1 MTSKSI
7 LSSLLLSGAALATAN
22 GALIAYYPLDG
33 DFLDASG
40 NSNDGTM
47 FGGVSYAGDSS
58 AAIGGGQSAVFDGV
72 AGTYGAVN
80 TGLAA
85 SGNTNFTV

>member
-1 MTSKSI
+1 MTSQSI
-7 LSSLLLSGAALATAN
+7 LSSLFLSGAALATAN

-72 AGTYGAVN
+72 AGTYSAVN